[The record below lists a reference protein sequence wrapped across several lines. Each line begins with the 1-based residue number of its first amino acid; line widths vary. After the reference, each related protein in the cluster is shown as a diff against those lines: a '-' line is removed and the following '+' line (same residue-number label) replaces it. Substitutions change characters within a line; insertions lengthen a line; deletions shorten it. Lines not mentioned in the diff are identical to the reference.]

1 MGASYGPSDEQDKR
15 TELFDVISSCYCS
28 YNYWPDFIE
37 GTVKICEVYGSENNL
52 VFSTDPNPNRS
63 KTKCIL
69 FSGNSSRVRN
79 PDPVML
85 DGKDLPWVEKC
96 EHLGHV
102 FSQSLSMKSDP
113 RVARSSFMKR
123 AESQW
128 SSRAVVVCSPCSENA
143 SNPVQLLWCL
153 WSNDL
158 GYQCGLRGELFQSME
173 CANKN
178 CIWCPTRNTQVCGG
192 GYLVWFFEK
201 IFELVQIYSTACS
214 LQNQKLY

>member
-1 MGASYGPSDEQDKR
+1 MDSAEILHD
-15 TELFDVISSCYCS
+15 CS
-28 YNYWPDFIE
+28 QGGKDQVHR
-37 GTVKICEVYGSENNL
+37 VKT

-102 FSQSLSMKSDP
+102 FSQSLSMESDS

-123 AESQW
+123 AESQ
-128 SSRAVVVCSPCSENA
+128 
-143 SNPVQLLWCL
+143 
-153 WSNDL
+153 
-158 GYQCGLRGELFQSME
+158 
-173 CANKN
+173 
-178 CIWCPTRNTQVCGG
+178 
-192 GYLVWFFEK
+192 
-201 IFELVQIYSTACS
+201 
-214 LQNQKLY
+214 